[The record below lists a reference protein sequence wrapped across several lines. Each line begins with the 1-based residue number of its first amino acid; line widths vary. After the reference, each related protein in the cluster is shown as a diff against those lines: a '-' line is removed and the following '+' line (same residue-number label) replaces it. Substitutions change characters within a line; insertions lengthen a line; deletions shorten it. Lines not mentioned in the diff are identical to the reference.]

1 MPQPCPSQNL
11 KLSFK
16 RNGTE
21 QVLVDNPK
29 AQVMTELLA

>member
-1 MPQPCPSQNL
+1 L
-11 KLSFK
+11 ETKKLSFK

-29 AQVMTELLA
+29 ARVITELLA